1 MSGLAQVRNEI
12 IEQAWGGGG
21 EEDTPPHFG
30 AASVSRILNTRM
42 TCLVNTKIP

>member
-21 EEDTPPHFG
+21 EEDIPPHFD
-30 AASVSRILNTRM
+30 AVSISRILKSRM
-42 TCLVNTKIP
+42 IDLVNTKIP